1 MKKIK
6 ILMLHL
12 GYGGVEKQTITMANN
27 LCDNYQIEI
36 VSFYKLEKVP
46 AYDINP
52 SIKIKYLYDGKPNRE
67 EFMQYLKQFRLFKC
81 FKEGIKSLKIL
92 YLKNK
97 LIKKEILLNDADI
110 YFSTRTE
117 YGKLLSKYGSK
128 NKLKVTEEHNF
139 IDDKKYQ
146 KEIIKGYQNLDYV
159 VVISKYHEKMYN
171 EWFKNTNVKIVR
183 IENILNNISNSKTK
197 LNNNAIIAV
206 GRFDPIKDFSSLI
219 DVMNL
224 LVKNNPNLKLY
235 LLGDGEEKDLLIRKI
250 QKYNLE
256 NNVIMPGFVSAK
268 EVLKY
273 ELKSDIFVM
282 TSLKEC
288 FPMVLLEAY
297 SCGLPVISFDIL
309 TGPREIV
316 KNNKTG
322 YLIQNREVKNM
333 ASKISE
339 LLKNQKKL
347 KEFSDNAYEESKK
360 YTIEKIIKKWENLFK

>member
-12 GYGGVEKQTITMANN
+12 SYGGVEKQTITMANN
-27 LCDNYQIEI
+27 LCYKYNVEI
-36 VSFYKLEKVP
+36 VSFYNLDKNP
-46 AYDINP
+46 AYDIN
-52 SIKIKYLYDGKPNRE
+52 SNIKIKYLYDGKPNRE
-67 EFMQYLKQFRLFKC
+67 EFKKFLKQFRLFKC

-92 YLKNK
+92 YLKYK
-97 LIKKEILLNDADI
+97 LMKNEILLNDADI

-117 YGKLLSKYGSK
+117 YGKLLSKYGDK

-139 IDDKKYQ
+139 FDDKKYQ
-146 KEIIKGYQNLDYV
+146 KEIIKGYKNLDYV

-171 EWFKNTNVKIVR
+171 EWFKNTNVRIVR

-197 LNNNAIIAV
+197 LNNNAVIAV
-206 GRFDPIKDFSSLI
+206 GRFDPIKNFSSLI

-224 LVKNNPNLKLY
+224 LVKSNPTLKLY
-235 LLGDGEEKDLLIRKI
+235 LLGDGKEKGLLIRKI
-250 QKYNLE
+250 QEYNLE
-256 NNVIMPGFVSAK
+256 NNVIMPGFVSEK
-268 EVLKY
+268 GVLKY

-297 SCGLPVISFDIL
+297 SCGLPVVSFDIL

-322 YLIQNREVKNM
+322 YLIKNREEKDMTNQ
-333 ASKISE
+333 INE
-339 LLKNQKKL
+339 LLKNKKKL
-347 KEFSDNAYEESKK
+347 KEFSNSAYEESKK
-360 YTIEKIIKKWENLFK
+360 YTIDKIIRKWENLFK

>member
-67 EFMQYLKQFRLFKC
+67 EFMQSLKQFRLFKC

-146 KEIIKGYQNLDYV
+146 KEITKGYKNLDYV

-250 QKYNLE
+250 QEYNLE
-256 NNVIMPGFVSAK
+256 NNVIMLGFVSAK

-297 SCGLPVISFDIL
+297 SCGLPVVSFDIL

-333 ASKISE
+333 ASKIDE
-339 LLKNQKKL
+339 LLENKKKL
-347 KEFSDNAYEESKK
+347 KEFSNNAYEESKK
-360 YTIEKIIKKWENLFK
+360 YTIDKIIKKWENLFK